1 MADVLSHSRQLVL
14 RLLTP
19 LMIGIYA
26 HTALAMPS
34 DAFDPTAALTF
45 SQAAIGRQVGDH
57 KFIDQD
63 GNPVRLTDYRGQPLI
78 ISLIFTACTH
88 TCPLLTQ
95 SLAEAVEAAQEAL
108 GADRFRT
115 VTVGFDPIA
124 DTPERLHDYVA
135 AQGINLPN
143 WRFLSGD
150 AATINAL
157 IQDLG
162 FIKVESARGFDHLAQ
177 TSVIDSDGKVYQQ
190 VYGDTF
196 NVTAVVDPL
205 KAALSHSAAKNLDF
219 ASIIERV
226 RLFCT
231 LYDPRS
237 NRYAFDYSFFI
248 SIAVGSATLF
258 GLGFILIGSWL
269 RSRKA
274 PLGPL

>member
-1 MADVLSHSRQLVL
+1 MADVLSRSRQLVL
-14 RLLTP
+14 RLLTT
-19 LMIGIYA
+19 LVLGVYS

-34 DAFDPTAALTF
+34 DAFDATAALTL
-45 SQAAIGRQVGDH
+45 SQAAVGRQIGDH
-57 KFIDQD
+57 KFIDHD
-63 GNPVRLTDYRGQPLI
+63 GNSVQLTDYRGQPLI

-88 TCPLLTQ
+88 TCPLITQ
-95 SLAEAVEAAQEAL
+95 SLAGAVETAQEAL
-108 GADRFRT
+108 GTDSFQT
-115 VTVGFDPIA
+115 VTVGFDPTA
-124 DTPERLHDYVA
+124 DTPERLHDYVK
-135 AQGINLPN
+135 AQGIDLPN

-150 AATINAL
+150 AATIDAL

-162 FIKVESARGFDHLAQ
+162 FIKIASARGFDHLAQ

-196 NVTAVVDPL
+196 GVTAVVDPL
-205 KAALSHSAAKNLDF
+205 KAAMSHSAAQDLDF
-219 ASIIERV
+219 ANIIERV

-231 LYDPRS
+231 LYDPSS

-258 GLGFILIGSWL
+258 GLGFILVGSWL